1 MPEHGNIT
9 LQEYKIDQA
18 LRDSN
23 TKMSGTEKNKLSTP
37 TKKPEP
43 VADSSKEGKAGAA
56 DRGKHTGPP
65 AAVEI
70 GGRKGLEPTRFGDWE
85 KNGRCTDF

>member
-1 MPEHGNIT
+1 
-9 LQEYKIDQA
+9 
-18 LRDSN
+18 
-23 TKMSGTEKNKLSTP
+23 MSGTEKNKLSTP